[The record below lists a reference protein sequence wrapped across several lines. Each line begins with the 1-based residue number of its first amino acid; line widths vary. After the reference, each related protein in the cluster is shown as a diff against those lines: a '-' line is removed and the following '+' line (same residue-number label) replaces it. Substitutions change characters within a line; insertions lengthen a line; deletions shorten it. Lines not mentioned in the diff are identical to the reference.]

1 MADFYATQQAGV
13 ADGTNPPARAD
24 GRQVGA
30 KRRVTLASKSTT
42 QAVAVGD
49 RMFLGFL
56 APNEKLVG
64 VKLTT
69 DTSLATTTVS
79 VGDGTTADRW
89 VAAKTL
95 TVTDV
100 PTILGPKA
108 TTLAAAPAGARLAI
122 WATFGV
128 AAVAA
133 AVNLTFELEIA
144 GVG

>member
-1 MADFYATQQAGV
+1 MADFYASQQIGV
-13 ADGTNPPARAD
+13 SDGTSPPKRAD

-42 QAVAVGD
+42 QAVAIGD
-49 RMFLGFL
+49 RMFLGYL

-79 VGDGTTADRW
+79 VGDGATADRF

-95 TVTDV
+95 TATDV
-100 PTILGPKA
+100 PTPLGPKA
-108 TTLAAAPAGARLAI
+108 STLAAAPSSSRLAI